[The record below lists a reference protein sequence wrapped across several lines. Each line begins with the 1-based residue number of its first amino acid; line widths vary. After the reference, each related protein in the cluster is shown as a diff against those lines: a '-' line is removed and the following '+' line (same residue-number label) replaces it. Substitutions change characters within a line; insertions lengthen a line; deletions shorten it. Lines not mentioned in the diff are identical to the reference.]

1 MKKNFKFIMLALV
14 ALMTVTFT
22 ACEKDPKPEPEPEPE
37 PELAKYWY
45 DVVVS
50 IGEHGG
56 MNQGEGTIVRRVS
69 SLDLGQPMVDFNNKG
84 VVLTGTY
91 TMESIVK
98 GKYYYQVPESADRF
112 VKFEIVDNNT
122 SPVEV
127 AK

>member
-1 MKKNFKFIMLALV
+1 MLALV

-69 SLDLGQPMVDFNNKG
+69 SLDPGQPMVDFNNKG
-84 VVLTGTY
+84 VV
-91 TMESIVK
+91 
-98 GKYYYQVPESADRF
+98 SARYNIQNKSLLF
-112 VKFEIVDNNT
+112 Q
-122 SPVEV
+122 
-127 AK
+127 